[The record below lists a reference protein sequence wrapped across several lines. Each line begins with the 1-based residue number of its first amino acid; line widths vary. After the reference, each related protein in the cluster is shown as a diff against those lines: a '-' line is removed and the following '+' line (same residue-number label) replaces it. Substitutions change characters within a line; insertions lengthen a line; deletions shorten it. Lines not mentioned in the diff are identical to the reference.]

1 MFQLQAQEK
10 GLSLTLECDRGL
22 PPIVT
27 IDVQRVKQI
36 IINLIGNALKFT
48 FRGRISLGANLGS
61 AKKDGRT
68 MLQFIVRD
76 TGIGVK

>member
-10 GLSLTLECDRGL
+10 GLSLTWDFDRGI

-48 FRGRISLGANLGS
+48 FSGEISLGANLGS
-61 AKKDGRT
+61 SKADGRT
-68 MLQFIVRD
+68 ML
-76 TGIGVK
+76 

>member
-1 MFQLQAQEK
+1 MDMFQLQAQEK
-10 GLSLTLECDRGL
+10 GLSLTYECDRGL

-48 FRGRISLGANLGS
+48 FSGKISVGASLGS
-61 AKKDGRT
+61 SKTDGRT
-68 MLQFIVRD
+68 ML
-76 TGIGVK
+76 